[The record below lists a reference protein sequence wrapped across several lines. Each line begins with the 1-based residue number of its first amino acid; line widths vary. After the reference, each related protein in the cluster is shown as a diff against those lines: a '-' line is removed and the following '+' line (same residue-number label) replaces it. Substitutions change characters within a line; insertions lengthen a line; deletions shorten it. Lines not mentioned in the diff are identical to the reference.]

1 MTRRKGITAEQDP
14 GMKALV
20 ESGAKIITMVG
31 KTWDFHVTE
40 VLSPRSMRMSR

>member
-1 MTRRKGITAEQDP
+1 MKAEDDP

-20 ESGAKIITMVG
+20 AAKTPACTLVG

-40 VLSPRSMRMSR
+40 VLGRFARRELAR